1 MNICIELYSQWML
14 SYTKIAM
21 LCYNSNFLKKLMM
34 AIFRDDRM
42 VIAILSYI
50 NWYLHK
56 YNATWSIAEIFTV
69 DIFNQL

>member
-1 MNICIELYSQWML
+1 ML

-21 LCYNSNFLKKLMM
+21 LCYSTNFLKKLMM

-50 NWYLHK
+50 NWYLLK
-56 YNATWSIAEIFTV
+56 YNAT
-69 DIFNQL
+69 